1 MKYRGT
7 FNTPVGDLDAGLIYT
22 QMLDDESE
30 AFFNGPIVDQVGLPS
45 RPEFRY
51 KADLGMDVP
60 FVNGLRLGLEYEYI
74 DSYANNTTADYM
86 PEGEV
91 DSWEQINLRASYQ
104 VFDNVGLRL
113 VVRNLDDSDPVF
125 FSNGNY
131 DRELHNNYG
140 RVVIFGFSVD
150 Y

>member
-1 MKYRGT
+1 
-7 FNTPVGDLDAGLIYT
+7 
-22 QMLDDESE
+22 MLDDESE

-91 DSWEQINLRASYQ
+91 DSWEQINLRASYK

-113 VVRNLDDSDPVF
+113 VVRNLDNSDPVF
-125 FSNGNY
+125 SQMVIMIGNY
-131 DRELHNNYG
+131 IITMEGLLYLVLVSITN
-140 RVVIFGFSVD
+140 
-150 Y
+150 

>member
-1 MKYRGT
+1 M
-7 FNTPVGDLDAGLIYT
+7 
-22 QMLDDESE
+22 
-30 AFFNGPIVDQVGLPS
+30 
-45 RPEFRY
+45 
-51 KADLGMDVP
+51 
-60 FVNGLRLGLEYEYI
+60 RLGLEYEYI

-91 DSWEQINLRASYQ
+91 DSWEQINLRASYK

-113 VVRNLDDSDPVF
+113 VVRNLDNSDPVF